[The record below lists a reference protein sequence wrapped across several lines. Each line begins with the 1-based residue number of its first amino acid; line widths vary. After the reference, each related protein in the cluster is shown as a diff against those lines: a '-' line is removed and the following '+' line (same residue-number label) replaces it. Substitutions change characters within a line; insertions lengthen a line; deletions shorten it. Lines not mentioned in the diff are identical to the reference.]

1 MSAQSEYPLEDTVIG
16 SVARPI
22 YPAAPP
28 PCVAASCYRNRS
40 GEESWYPPAMIG
52 ADTIAVQL
60 FSGGYVKRALALMR
74 RLTPDAYTQY
84 LSGFYRE
91 GLRRFGRDWRYADIV
106 TVLLCL
112 ADVLKPTS
120 CLEIGIRRGRSA
132 AAVAWRR
139 PDCALALF
147 DMWVP
152 GYAGMDNP
160 GSSFVRGE
168 LTRVGHRGIIE
179 FIDGD
184 SHQTLPAFFARR
196 PEPFFDLI
204 TVDGDHSIEGA
215 AQDLADVLPRLKV
228 GGALVLDDVCHPAH
242 AGLAEVWRR
251 IVLEDPRFSAFT
263 YRDAGYGVGFAV
275 RKF

>member
-1 MSAQSEYPLEDTVIG
+1 MPAKTQYPLEDTVI
-16 SVARPI
+16 APLTRPI
-22 YPAAPP
+22 YPAALPLR
-28 PCVAASCYRNRS
+28 VAATCYESRS
-40 GEESWYPPAMIG
+40 GEQNWYPPAMIG
-52 ADTIAVQL
+52 ADTVAARL
-60 FSGGYVKRALALMR
+60 FSGGYVKRALRLMEH
-74 RLTPDAYTQY
+74 LTPDAYTHY

-91 GLRRFGRDWRYADIV
+91 GLRRFGREWRYADIV

-112 ADVLKPTS
+112 ADLLKPTS

-139 PDCALALF
+139 PDCAFALF
-147 DMWVP
+147 DMWIP
-152 GYAGMDNP
+152 GYAGMENP
-160 GSSFVRGE
+160 GPGFVRGE
-168 LTRVGHRGIIE
+168 LARVGHRGTTE

-184 SHQTLPAFFARR
+184 SHQTLVTYFSGRA
-196 PEPFFDLI
+196 EPFFDLI
-204 TVDGDHSIEGA
+204 TVDGDHSVEGA

-228 GGALVLDDVCHPAH
+228 GGGLVLDDVCHPAH

-263 YRDAGYGVGFAV
+263 YRDAGYGVGFAI

>member
-1 MSAQSEYPLEDTVIG
+1 
-16 SVARPI
+16 
-22 YPAAPP
+22 
-28 PCVAASCYRNRS
+28 
-40 GEESWYPPAMIG
+40 MIG

-91 GLRRFGRDWRYADIV
+91 GLRRFGGDWRYADIV
-106 TVLLCL
+106 PVLLCL
-112 ADVLKPTS
+112 ADVLKPPS

-168 LTRVGHRGIIE
+168 LNRVGHCGLIE

-215 AQDLADVLPRLKV
+215 ARDLADVLPRLQG
-228 GGALVLDDVCHPAH
+228 GGALVLDDVCHSAH